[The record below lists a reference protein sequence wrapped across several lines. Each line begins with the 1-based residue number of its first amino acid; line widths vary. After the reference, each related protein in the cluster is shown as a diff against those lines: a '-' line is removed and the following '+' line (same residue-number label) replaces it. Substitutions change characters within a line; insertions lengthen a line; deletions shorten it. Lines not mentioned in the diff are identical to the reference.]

1 MSDGLDPIKMM
12 ERYVEQLVKM
22 AAEAG
27 QMLDKTMDVME
38 KSSRE
43 FIGTAS
49 QQTKVNA
56 EEIKRLAS
64 DALGLVKQDIPK
76 VRSELREMEA
86 RARDKLRELERR

>member
-1 MSDGLDPIKMM
+1 MSDGLDLKKMM
-12 ERYVEQLVKM
+12 ERYVEQLVRM

-27 QMLDKTMDVME
+27 QMLDKTMDVLE
-38 KSSRE
+38 KSSKE

-76 VRSELREMEA
+76 VRAELREMEA

>member
-1 MSDGLDPIKMM
+1 MSDGLDPVKIM

-22 AAEAG
+22 ATEAG

-38 KSSRE
+38 RSSKE

-64 DALGLVKQDIPK
+64 DALELVKQDIPR

-86 RARDKLRELERR
+86 RARDKLRDLERR

>member
-1 MSDGLDPIKMM
+1 MSDGLDLKKMM
-12 ERYVEQLVKM
+12 ERYVEQLVRM
-22 AAEAG
+22 AGEAG
-27 QMLDKTMDVME
+27 QMLDRTMDVLE
-38 KSSRE
+38 KSSKE

-76 VRSELREMEA
+76 VRAELREMEA